1 MYTIGELAVQAGVTV
16 RTLHHY
22 DRIGLLKPE
31 RHSSAG
37 YRLYGEEDALRLQQ
51 ILLYREM
58 DLSLEAIGAIL
69 EAPGFDRL
77 HALGEH
83 RQELTS
89 RIVRLQRLKRTVET
103 TIAYLKGETSMDK
116 SKLFSGFSPEEEEY
130 YTAEA
135 EKLYDPA
142 TVKESS
148 RRWKAYGPLRQKEIL
163 EEGRAI
169 YLGIAS
175 AMSSG
180 PGSPEVQRLIG
191 LWRQHLS
198 YFWTP
203 SKDQLVPM
211 AENYAADVRFRKN
224 FDAIQPGLAEFMVEA
239 VRAYVKSIG

>member
-16 RTLHHY
+16 
-22 DRIGLLKPE
+22 
-31 RHSSAG
+31 
-37 YRLYGEEDALRLQQ
+37 
-51 ILLYREM
+51 
-58 DLSLEAIGAIL
+58 
-69 EAPGFDRL
+69 
-77 HALGEH
+77 
-83 RQELTS
+83 
-89 RIVRLQRLKRTVET
+89 ET
-103 TIAYLKGETSMDK
+103 TIAYLKRGTTMDT

-130 YTAEA
+130 CTAEA

-163 EEGRAI
+163 EEGKAI
-169 YLGIAS
+169 YLGTAS

-191 LWRQHLS
+191 LWRQHMS
-198 YFWTP
+198 HFWTP
-203 SKDQLVPM
+203 SKDQMVPL
-211 AENYAADVRFRKN
+211 AENYAADVRFRQN